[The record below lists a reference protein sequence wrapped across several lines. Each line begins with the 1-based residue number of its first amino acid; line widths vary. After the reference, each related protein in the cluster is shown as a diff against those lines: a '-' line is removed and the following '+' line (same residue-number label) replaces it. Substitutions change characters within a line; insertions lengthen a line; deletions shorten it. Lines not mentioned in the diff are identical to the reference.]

1 MPQRPQPRRLPSV
14 PGLAARALAMQ
25 AIDGVLSEGQ
35 ALEDAFEKTALDQRD
50 VALARMIAGT
60 AMRRFGSISTLLET
74 LMSRGMPRKS
84 GPLEAILVTAAAQ
97 ILFLDVP
104 DHAAV
109 DLAIRLARADDRA
122 QAFSGLANAV
132 LRRLS
137 GEKDAQLAALLPH
150 VDTPAWLL
158 ARWRAAY
165 GTAEADLIAAAQRN
179 EPALDV
185 TVKGDAAGWAE
196 RLGGRVLPTGS
207 VRLAG
212 HGPVPSLPGFSDG
225 QWWVQDAAAALPARL
240 LGAVGGLRVA
250 DLCAAP
256 GGKAAQ
262 LAAAGGRV
270 TALDRSPARLERL
283 SANMKRLGLP
293 VAIVAADVLAFR
305 AEPFDAVLL
314 DAPCSATGTIRRH
327 PDVAWSKTLGDLAA
341 LTELQRR
348 MLNRA
353 AELVAPGGL
362 LVYCTCSLE
371 KEEGERQV
379 EAFLAQHPSF
389 ARVPV
394 EAREID
400 GLDAVTPDG
409 DLRTLPS
416 MLPDPDPQMAGLD
429 GFYAARM
436 RRTA

>member
-1 MPQRPQPRRLPSV
+1 
-14 PGLAARALAMQ
+14 
-25 AIDGVLSEGQ
+25 VLQ
-35 ALEDAFEKTALDQRD
+35 T
-50 VALARMIAGT
+50 GT
-60 AMRRFGSISTLLET
+60 
-74 LMSRGMPRKS
+74 
-84 GPLEAILVTAAAQ
+84 
-97 ILFLDVP
+97 
-104 DHAAV
+104 
-109 DLAIRLARADDRA
+109 
-122 QAFSGLANAV
+122 
-132 LRRLS
+132 
-137 GEKDAQLAALLPH
+137 
-150 VDTPAWLL
+150 
-158 ARWRAAY
+158 
-165 GTAEADLIAAAQRN
+165 
-179 EPALDV
+179 
-185 TVKGDAAGWAE
+185 
-196 RLGGRVLPTGS
+196 

-212 HGPVPSLPGFSDG
+212 HGPVPSLPGFADG

-240 LGAVGGLRVA
+240 LGAVEDLRIA

-270 TALDRSPARLERL
+270 TALDRSSVRLERL
-283 SANMKRLGLP
+283 AANMKRLGLP
-293 VAIVAADVLAFR
+293 VAIVAADVLSFR

-353 AELVAPGGL
+353 AGLVAPGGL

-371 KEEGERQV
+371 KEEGEAQV
-379 EAFLAQHPSF
+379 DAFLAQHAAF

-400 GLDAVTPDG
+400 GLDALTPAG

-436 RRTA
+436 RRRA